1 MRAAL
6 ALPILALPAKAGAAA
21 VGEVGFAMLGYKE
34 RGLMKVSEP
43 LIWGRAEFAEV
54 WEVRGSAL
62 VDIITGASPQLVTN
76 QSGRPVQSLTGASV
90 RERRYAGDLKVTRR
104 FGDYAFSV
112 SRALSDEHDYH
123 SRAFGLE
130 GRADFNQKNT
140 TAIVGYG
147 KSNDRINS
155 HDDATL
161 NKQRV
166 TKEYLAGVTQVL
178 TSTSLVQ
185 TTLNWTRGDGWFN
198 DPYKLTFTFFP
209 TGFPAIVPDRRP
221 DHRDTFAWLTRYRAH
236 FPGAHGTLQAD
247 YRYYHDDWGITA
259 HTLEVAWQHE
269 LNERWSVRPALRY
282 YTQSAADFYSPLVPS
297 RPPPPIL
304 SSDQR
309 LSAFGGLSP
318 SLRVARRF
326 ANGILVEGTAGY
338 VHNASSLR
346 LGGSG
351 NPAFETLRAVYG
363 IAAITYPF

>member
-6 ALPILALPAKAGAAA
+6 ALPILALPAKAGAAE

-43 LIWGRAEFAEV
+43 VLWGRVEFAEV

-62 VDIITGASPQLVTN
+62 VDIITGASPQVVTN
-76 QSGRPVQSLTGASV
+76 QSGRPMQTLTGASV

-104 FGDYAFSV
+104 FDDFALSV

-123 SRAFGLE
+123 SRAFGIE
-130 GRADFNQKNT
+130 GRGDFNQRNT
-140 TAIVGYG
+140 TAIVGFG

-155 HDDATL
+155 ADDPLL

-166 TKEYLAGVTQVL
+166 TKEYLAGVTQVISP
-178 TSTSLVQ
+178 TALVQ
-185 TTLNWTRGDGWFN
+185 TTLNWSRGEGWFN

-209 TGFPAIVPDRRP
+209 TGFPVVVQDRRP
-221 DHRDTFAWLTRYRAH
+221 EHRATLAWLTRYRAH
-236 FPGAHGTLQAD
+236 FPAARGTLQAD
-247 YRYYHDDWGITA
+247 YRYYRDDWGIRA
-259 HTLEVAWQHE
+259 HTLEVAWQQE

-282 YTQSAADFYSPLVPS
+282 YTQSAADFYSPVVPT
-297 RPPPPIL
+297 RPPPAIL

-318 SLRVARRF
+318 SLRLTRRF
-326 ANGILVEGTAGY
+326 ANAITVEGTAGY

-346 LGGSG
+346 FGGSG

-363 IAAITYPF
+363 IAAITYAF